1 MNRLLSTWLRPVC
14 CSALLMGAFF
24 SSQSHADW
32 QLSQPSEVTFVS
44 AKNTH
49 LLEVH
54 RFSNINGHVS
64 DDGQARIEIDLSS
77 IDSRIPVR
85 DERMQKHL
93 FEVAQFAKAS
103 ISATIPADVMAQVK
117 AGKVSRVQQ
126 AAVLNLHGSDEP
138 LELQLLVAP
147 AASGDVVITSLQP
160 VLVHA
165 DDFGLTKGIRLLQD
179 IAKLQVIAEV
189 VPVSF
194 SLTFSPE

>member
-1 MNRLLSTWLRPVC
+1 MRLFAL
-14 CSALLMGAFF
+14 CSLFISGMVM
-24 SSQSHADW
+24 ADW
-32 QLSQPSEVTFVS
+32 QLQQPSAIHFVTT
-44 AKNTH
+44 KNTNVSEIH
-49 LLEVH
+49 SFNDFDGKVTEKGEASL
-54 RFSNINGHVS
+54 NINLASV
-64 DDGQARIEIDLSS
+64 DTRIS
-77 IDSRIPVR
+77 IR

-93 FEVAQFAKAS
+93 FEVEQFAKAS

-117 AGKVSRVQQ
+117 AGQVSRVQQ

-189 VPVSF
+189 VPVTF